1 MTKVLNCADVMQGCA
16 MVIRGESDDDVMRQ
30 AGEHAARDHGV
41 PNPPAEVVS
50 QIRAAIHDEE
60 PATSGG

>member
-16 MVIRGESDDDVMRQ
+16 QVLRGQTEDEVMQQ

-41 PNPPAEVVS
+41 QQPPPEVVA
-50 QIRAAIHDEE
+50 QIRAAIRDE
-60 PATSGG
+60 